1 MTCEF
6 LIPVSRDDLLRKT
19 SVNQYTVEE
28 VLSRSRI
35 PAAVQEFKQA
45 CRTKPFAAVDHFDT
59 VFSVLVA
66 RRDLDSEVV
75 EEAWRALLKV
85 CNILQSTLSG
95 VLEDVDMG
103 AENRQRHLM
112 AVKMT
117 LYLLCQ
123 FIEMYEAEACQA
135 NPIML
140 KKGRGKAAKQQT
152 KGGMDWDGEREEG
165 VQLLVHM
172 VQLPL
177 HKLWDPPIPE
187 EDFVS
192 MVSSCFYKL
201 LENPSMASART
212 KETRDAICHGI
223 GALVRRYNHALSAS
237 LKIAQLLKHFEHLV
251 SPMAQL
257 VEVIVNNYGNKSVV
271 GDVMREIGRM
281 DPRDAVRDTTG
292 ARAYS
297 QFLVEIGE
305 KVPAAVLPNV
315 SVVLAHLDEECYT
328 LRNGVLGM
336 MGEILTHILSKEG
349 LDSHQKVARD
359 GFFDRLQDHIHDMHA
374 FVRSKVLQIWLNIVN
389 EKCLPLPR
397 QEMLVSLVLGRLQ
410 DVSSQVRRYAIQLL
424 TAVLKCNPFA
434 AKLSVEELSMSYENE
449 QAKLKEMMHDDSIS
463 ASQPAERSTEE
474 LEEEW
479 KQILPQVMEA
489 LAAAEEDDADT
500 SDGSA
505 AVFADDDTCH
515 SALDKVHTLMMEE
528 QFSSA
533 VQLVKAVYGAWPE
546 ANIFPQ
552 SAEPNREE
560 DESEMETSDKE
571 AELDVVSALRNVF
584 YEHRTPDLAKIT
596 ESATNSSQSQEVE
609 GGEVNAVTKQQVLVQ
624 YLKDSLAFARQI
636 QEAVPIL
643 CQLLGSKSTSDVFE
657 AVEFFVTS
665 YEFGVSAALQGVRR
679 MLVLIWSKEQSV
691 KDAVVGAY
699 KRLYLETTTGT
710 QRNRALSVVKN
721 LSMLIYGA
729 SCGDLTS
736 LEVLMAQLM
745 RSGELSSQVIQVLWE
760 KFTLK
765 IPNTTPQESRA
776 ALLLISMVAGAET
789 DIVQSNL
796 EVLIEEGLGPR
807 ADDDPLLVQAACQAL
822 LKMAT
827 KKEKGQ
833 TAKEPFRLPPD
844 HALFSRLAELLIT
857 GMKKEGRFWVPL
869 AEQAVTLMY
878 RLADQPDCVCGDIIQ
893 RMAAILQQETQT
905 ADSCSQEGV
914 LQQEIQT
921 ADSSSQEGEEVGE
934 KVSGMLTK
942 LLALSGQVALQQL
955 VHMEVGLLGE
965 LKRRNA
971 LQEDRQSKKSKAVKR
986 KSSAGEGA
994 DEEMGLSGA
1003 SADDA
1008 EAEYIRKLCEKD
1020 IVSGPNLLATLQPL
1034 LVSVCTNQGRYPHP
1048 ELRTAAT
1055 LALAK
1060 FMTVSSEFCEQH
1072 LQLMFTVMEKSPSE
1086 VIRANSIIA
1095 VGDLTFRF
1103 PNLIEPWT
1111 PHLYG
1116 RLRDPSRLVRKYT
1129 LQVLTHLILND
1140 MVKVKGQISELA
1152 CCIVDGDD
1160 QIAGL
1165 AKLFFHELAKKG
1177 NALYNI
1183 LPDAISRLSDPD
1195 IGVQEDH
1202 FQTIMK
1208 YMFSFIQKDKLSES
1222 LVEKLCHRYRA
1233 TVSERQWRDLSY
1245 CLSLLSY
1252 SEKSLRKLQENF
1264 ACFADKLVDDN
1275 VYASFT
1281 SIIAK
1286 SRGGFAKPE
1295 AKVLVDELEERVE
1308 QCHRKGL
1315 DEGEVALRASKSSNA
1330 AQQRTKAG
1338 GPKTP
1343 ARSAKTPGR
1352 RRDRGKE
1359 NTEKEDSPVARRTTR
1374 RKGGKSKPVFES
1386 DGEDDENDMLFDV
1399 DDNDESECLNA
1410 ASPVASR
1417 SRAGKVPLGKR
1428 A

>member
-28 VLSRSRI
+28 VHSRSRI

-45 CRTKPFAAVDHFDT
+45 CRNKPFAAVDHFDT
-59 VFSVLVA
+59 VFSVLVV
-66 RRDLDSEVV
+66 RRDLDNELV
-75 EEAWRALLKV
+75 EEAWLALLRV
-85 CNILQSTLSG
+85 CKLLQSALSA
-95 VLEDVDMG
+95 VLEDVDIP
-103 AENRQRHLM
+103 AESRQRHMM

-123 FIEMYEAEACQA
+123 FIEMWEAEACQA
-135 NPIML
+135 NPIMV
-140 KKGRGKAAKQQT
+140 KKGRGRAAKQQT
-152 KGGMDWDGEREEG
+152 KSGMDWDREREEG
-165 VQLLVHM
+165 VQTLVHM
-172 VQLPL
+172 LQLHL

-192 MVSSCFYKL
+192 MVSSCLYKL
-201 LENPSMASART
+201 LENPSVASARC

-223 GALVRRYNHALSAS
+223 GALVKRYNHALSAS
-237 LKIAQLLKHFEHLV
+237 LKIAQMLKHFEHLV

-271 GDVMREIGRM
+271 GDIMREIGRM
-281 DPRDAVRDTTG
+281 DPRDAARDTSG

-297 QFLVEIGE
+297 QFLVEVGE

-315 SVVLAHLDEECYT
+315 SVVLSHLDEESYT

-336 MGEILTHILSKEG
+336 MGEILIRILSKEG
-349 LDSHQKVARD
+349 LDSPQKVARD

-397 QEMLVSLVLGRLQ
+397 QETLVRLVLGRLQ

-434 AKLSVEELSMSYENE
+434 AKLSVEELLVSYEKE
-449 QAKLKEMMHDDSIS
+449 EARLKEMMPDDSIS
-463 ASQPAERSTEE
+463 ASVSAERSSEE

-479 KQILPQVMEA
+479 QRILPMVTEA
-489 LAAAEEDDADT
+489 LAAADDEDSGNDDAE
-500 SDGSA
+500 GSTA
-505 AVFADDDTCH
+505 FAEDDTCPSVLDRVYTLVVEEQYS
-515 SALDKVHTLMMEE
+515 SALFL
-528 QFSSA
+528 
-533 VQLVKAVYGAWPE
+533 LKAAYTAWPDSDV
-546 ANIFPQ
+546 FHCQ
-552 SAEPNREE
+552 LAETIPADE
-560 DESEMETSDKE
+560 DSEMQSTEKESDFDI
-571 AELDVVSALRNVF
+571 LGALRNVF
-584 YEHRTPDLAKIT
+584 YEHRSPDLAKIT
-596 ESATNSSQSQEVE
+596 EAATNSSSQCRE
-609 GGEVNAVTKQQVLVQ
+609 GESPEVNELSKQQVLVQ

-643 CQLLGSKSTSDVFE
+643 CQLLGSKNTSDVFE

-679 MLVLIWSKEQSV
+679 MLVLVWSKEQSV
-691 KDAVVGAY
+691 KDAVVAAY
-699 KRLYLETTTGT
+699 KRLYLESTAGS

-721 LSMLIYGA
+721 LSMLIHGA

-736 LEVLMAQLM
+736 LEALMGQLM
-745 RSGELSSQVIQVLWE
+745 QSGELSSQVIQVLWE
-760 KFTLK
+760 RFTLK
-765 IPNTTPQESRA
+765 IPDTCLQDSRA
-776 ALLLISMVAGAET
+776 ALLLISMVAGAEPN
-789 DIVQSNL
+789 IVHSNL
-796 EVLIEEGLGPR
+796 DVLIEEGLGPR
-807 ADDDPLLVQAACQAL
+807 ADGDQLLAQAACQAL
-822 LKMAT
+822 LKLAT
-827 KKEKGQ
+827 KKKKGQ
-833 TAKEPFRLPPD
+833 TTTEPFRLPPD
-844 HALFSRLAELLIT
+844 HRLFSRLTELLVT
-857 GMKKEGRFWVPL
+857 GMQKESKYWVPL
-869 AEQAVTLMY
+869 GEQGVTLIY
-878 RLADQPDCVCGDIIQ
+878 RLADQPDSVCGDIIQ
-893 RMAAILQQETQT
+893 RMASI
-905 ADSCSQEGV
+905 
-914 LQQEIQT
+914 LQQEIQ
-921 ADSSSQEGEEVGE
+921 AMGSDSNDGGEISERI
-934 KVSGMLTK
+934 SGMLTK

-955 VHMEVGLLGE
+955 VHMEVGVLGE

-971 LQEDRQSKKSKAVKR
+971 LQEDHQSKKNKASKR
-986 KSSAGEGA
+986 QSTAGSV
-994 DEEMGLSGA
+994 DEEMGLAGA

-1020 IVSGPNLLATLQPL
+1020 IVSGHNLLATLQPL
-1034 LVSVCTNQGRYPHP
+1034 LVAVCTNQGRYPHP

-1060 FMTVSSEFCEQH
+1060 FMTVSSEFCEEH
-1072 LQLMFTVMEKSPSE
+1072 LQLMFTIMEKSPSE

-1152 CCIVDGDD
+1152 SCIVDGDD

-1183 LPDAISRLSDPD
+1183 LPDAISRLSDPE
-1195 IGVQEDH
+1195 IGVEEDH
-1202 FQTIMK
+1202 FQVIMK
-1208 YMFSFIQKDKLSES
+1208 YMFSFIQKDKLCES

-1264 ACFADKLVDDN
+1264 SCFADKMVDEN
-1275 VYASFT
+1275 VYACFT

-1295 AKVLVDELEERVE
+1295 AKVLVDELEERLE

-1315 DEGEVALRASKSSNA
+1315 DEGETALRASKSSNA
-1330 AQQRTKAG
+1330 AQQHSKRG
-1338 GPKTP
+1338 LKTS
-1343 ARSAKTPGR
+1343 ARSAKTPEPLTGR
-1352 RRDRGKE
+1352 RRGRGKE
-1359 NTEKEDSPVARRTTR
+1359 NVEENEESPVARRPTR

-1386 DGEDDENDMLFDV
+1386 DDEDEDDMLFDV
-1399 DDNDESECLNA
+1399 DENDESECLNA
-1410 ASPVASR
+1410 NSPVASR
-1417 SRAGKVPLGKR
+1417 SRGGKVPLGQR